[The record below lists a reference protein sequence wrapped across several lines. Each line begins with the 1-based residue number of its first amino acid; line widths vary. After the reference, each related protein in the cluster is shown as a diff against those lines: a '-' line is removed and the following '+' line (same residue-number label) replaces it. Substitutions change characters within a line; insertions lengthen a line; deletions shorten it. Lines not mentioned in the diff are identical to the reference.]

1 MRSIAP
7 IRAVFARA
15 DGRSVLATLI
25 ARRLLA
31 GLVMLLGISLLIFAG
46 LNLLP
51 GDTATAILGQ
61 SATPEA
67 VQALKRQLGLEQ
79 PAGWRYLHWLG
90 GVLQGDFGISLT
102 SRENISVALWARLQN
117 TLFLAG
123 STASVAVPLALLIG
137 FVSVRFHHG
146 WGDNLLNLLT
156 RTAVALPEFFTGYLL
171 IFIFSMTLAWLPSN
185 SNVQADM
192 SLSSRLLAILL
203 PGATLLL
210 AVLGHMSNM
219 TRAALLSAQSSS
231 YVDTAILKGL
241 SPMRILWRHVLPN
254 AWGPIINVIVLNMA
268 YLMVGVVIVENV
280 FVYPGLGQY
289 LVDSISKRDV
299 PVVQGCALVLAAIY
313 LSLNLFADVIALL
326 TNPRIRHG
334 K

>member
-1 MRSIAP
+1 MI
-7 IRAVFARA
+7 
-15 DGRSVLATLI
+15 G
-25 ARRLLA
+25 RRLLA
-31 GLVMLLGISLLIFAG
+31 GVLMTLAVSLLIFAG

-61 SATPEA
+61 SATPA
-67 VQALKRQLGLEQ
+67 SIQALRLQLGLDQ
-79 PAGWRYLHWLG
+79 PALWRYLHWLG
-90 GVLQGDFGISLT
+90 GVSHGDFGVSLT
-102 SRENISVALWARLQN
+102 SRENISVALWARLKN

-123 STASVAVPLALLIG
+123 STAAVAVPLALTIG
-137 FVSVRFHHG
+137 FVSVRYHG
-146 WGDNLLNLLT
+146 GWADNLLNLFT
-156 RTAVALPEFFTGYLL
+156 RTAVALPEFFSGYLL
-171 IFIFSMTLAWLPSN
+171 ILIFSMTLAWLPSN
-185 SNVQADM
+185 SNVQGDMPLAD
-192 SLSSRLLAILL
+192 RLMAIVL
-203 PGATLLL
+203 PGATLVL

-254 AWGPIINVIVLNMA
+254 AWAPIVNVIVLNLA

-289 LVDSISKRDV
+289 MVDSITKRDV
-299 PVVQGCALVLAAIY
+299 PVVQGCALVLAAMYI
-313 LSLNLFADVIALL
+313 LLNLFADVVATLA
-326 TNPRIRHG
+326 NPRLRHG